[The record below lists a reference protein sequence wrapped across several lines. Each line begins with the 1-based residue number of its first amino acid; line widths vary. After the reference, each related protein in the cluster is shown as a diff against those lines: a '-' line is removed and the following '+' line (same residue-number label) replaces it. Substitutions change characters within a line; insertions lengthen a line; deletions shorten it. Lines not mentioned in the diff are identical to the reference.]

1 MKNILIDPMKQEIIP
16 VQLSVQPELKHFY
29 DAIECDCVD
38 MVSLPGNL
46 ILVVDD
52 EGMLKATDGILA
64 SKVHRGYF
72 VLLDHNGAARNL
84 IAGRGIVVA
93 EDDEGR
99 SCTLP
104 DYITPASLSKFVRFI
119 PADKNDEAA
128 QLCKEI
134 LADCGYVRSP
144 EHAQRIQAR
153 YLKSMNRAIALCRK

>member
-1 MKNILIDPMKQEIIP
+1 MKQKIIP

-72 VLLDHNGAARNL
+72 VLLDNNGAARNL
-84 IAGRGIVVA
+84 IAGRPSRRQCG
-93 EDDEGR
+93 GSR
-99 SCTLP
+99 HSRCH
-104 DYITPASLSKFVRFI
+104 LS
-119 PADKNDEAA
+119 
-128 QLCKEI
+128 
-134 LADCGYVRSP
+134 
-144 EHAQRIQAR
+144 
-153 YLKSMNRAIALCRK
+153 